1 MLSNCWESN
10 RGQENQRERERR
22 KRKIIMGDKS
32 QAGCQCTTIFSVC
45 ESICIYERW
54 DIWYHRHWAKTTR
67 KLIFFSYYSWMS
79 FFRRLFV
86 LVSVHERLLSLK
98 DHLSR
103 RRLLF
108 FITRGRNN
116 LINQETPLLRFL
128 FFFCF
133 NHFYPRHTVQ
143 LRCNILNNQ
152 TECTDMSVG
161 E

>member
-10 RGQENQRERERR
+10 RGQENQRERERER
-22 KRKIIMGDKS
+22 ERGKRKIIMGDKS
-32 QAGCQCTTIFSVC
+32 QAGCQCSTIFSIY

-103 RRLLF
+103 RLLF
-108 FITRGRNN
+108 LHHSRTKQPDKSRNASPS
-116 LINQETPLLRFL
+116 LSFL
-128 FFFCF
+128 FF
-133 NHFYPRHTVQ
+133 VSIIS
-143 LRCNILNNQ
+143 ILNIQFN
-152 TECTDMSVG
+152 
-161 E
+161 